1 MYLLKYSRRREKK
14 MKSKNLIILS
24 VWSAVT
30 IIFSLLIALGAI
42 YSDNATQWLIT
53 MFDDWWIV
61 FLITLVFTGI
71 ISYFVKE
78 PEVNMELNLQNIGT
92 KLDSLTKEVAEIKKA
107 IED

>member
-1 MYLLKYSRRREKK
+1 

-61 FLITLVFTGI
+61 FLITLIFTGI

-78 PEVNMELNLQNIGT
+78 PEVNVQPNLQNIGT
-92 KLDSLTKEVAEIKKA
+92 KLDSLTKEVTEIKKA

>member
-1 MYLLKYSRRREKK
+1 
-14 MKSKNLIILS
+14 MKSKNLIVLS

-71 ISYFVKE
+71 VSYFVKE
-78 PEVNMELNLQNIGT
+78 QEVNVQLNLQNIGT

>member
-1 MYLLKYSRRREKK
+1 
-14 MKSKNLIILS
+14 MKSKNLIVLS

-42 YSDNATQWLIT
+42 YSDNVTQWLIT
-53 MFDDWWIV
+53 MFDDWWII

-71 ISYFVKE
+71 VSYFVKE
-78 PEVNMELNLQNIGT
+78 QEANLQLNLQNIGT

>member
-1 MYLLKYSRRREKK
+1 

-30 IIFSLLIALGAI
+30 IIFALLITLGAS
-42 YSDNATQWLIT
+42 YSDNPTQWLIL

-61 FLITLVFTGI
+61 FLITLIFTGI
-71 ISYFVKE
+71 VSYFVKE
-78 PEVNMELNLQNIGT
+78 PEVNVQLNLQNIGT
-92 KLDSLTKEVAEIKKA
+92 KLDSLTKEVTEIKKA